1 MIYTLL
7 DFITP
12 TEASI
17 KEVNSQD
24 KHERK
29 KKKSKPEVVTKSLL
43 PMPPLTEVTIS
54 LLRDI
59 VYNQIYIFS
68 LREIPTK
75 RLL

>member
-17 KEVNSQD
+17 KEVNCQD
-24 KHERK
+24 KHER